1 MPEDG
6 RQGHS
11 LPRQRSVPDLDAV
24 RTANRGRV
32 LAAIRES
39 GSIARVE
46 IAKATGMSA
55 GTVSVITA
63 QLLEEGLIRQDLGE
77 AEPGQPGRPK
87 SNLSLD
93 PQATFAI
100 GLKLSLHQIA
110 VSVTNYLGDIV
121 LDDVVPVRLR
131 GLMPEKVVSLC
142 ATAIDS
148 VVSRSGI
155 ARERIAGVGIGV
167 PGWVRVRSGMIHWN
181 PIFTAREVPL
191 RRMMEEATGLP
202 VAMDN
207 DANLVGLA
215 ELWFGVGRAE
225 RDFIVVTVEHGVGM
239 ALVLDRKIYRGS
251 DGFAAELAHTKI
263 EIGGALC
270 RCGQRGCL
278 EAYVADYAVMRE
290 AATFFDATHLD
301 DPLAVQAAIEKLS
314 AAVEA
319 GDLAARDI
327 FERAGALLGIGIA
340 NAAKI
345 VNPSLV
351 IIAGERARAPAVV
364 FDAVR
369 RSLAAQALVP
379 GVGVPRVQVH
389 RWGDELWARG
399 AAALVLE
406 TFDVGR

>member
-11 LPRQRSVPDLDAV
+11 LPRPRSDPDLDAV
-24 RTANRGRV
+24 RPAGRGRV

-191 RRMMEEATGLP
+191 RRMREEATGLP

-301 DPLAVQAAIEKLS
+301 
-314 AAVEA
+314 
-319 GDLAARDI
+319 
-327 FERAGALLGIGIA
+327 
-340 NAAKI
+340 
-345 VNPSLV
+345 
-351 IIAGERARAPAVV
+351 
-364 FDAVR
+364 
-369 RSLAAQALVP
+369 
-379 GVGVPRVQVH
+379 
-389 RWGDELWARG
+389 
-399 AAALVLE
+399 
-406 TFDVGR
+406 